1 MTPSYRSSSENMS
14 TIAQHIYKI
23 SVIRLAL
30 VQISP
35 CGTQLY
41 DAHRRSHHLH
51 MSYGFLLVREYA
63 TSLESV
69 PSGYSWDVKKMTTE
83 GYSCRCVMYKY
94 HRERS
99 LVCTVITAFLSNAT
113 QTLGFPPQCTVFPY
127 QSFSLLSP
135 SARLFPWNTLQTLGV
150 GRFPSCPSARSS
162 TMSSR

>member
-51 MSYGFLLVREYA
+51 MSYGFLLAREYA

-113 QTLGFPPQCTVFPY
+113 QTLGFPPNVL
-127 QSFSLLSP
+127 SFHINLSRCFHPLPGYSLGTPCRLWESAG
-135 SARLFPWNTLQTLGV
+135 SQVARLPVLVL
-150 GRFPSCPSARSS
+150 
-162 TMSSR
+162 